1 MSNEGLD
8 RVAPGPGS
16 RMRSA
21 LGPKPGVIISS
32 ALVML
37 GVVAVL
43 GYVINSSQNS
53 SRTAAKQRFAAG
65 ATIRSQL
72 TSSLLATS
80 SASVNGAAAKL
91 TANAASLDR
100 VVATSHLAYA
110 VILSRDGRILASSS
124 HAPAA
129 ALARLADRPTY
140 LRNALSGKAW
150 LSGLLPAA
158 SGKPL
163 IDWAAPFTSPQGKR
177 ILVEGFP
184 ASLLGSFLRTFLD
197 QGSSGRS
204 IYVIDG
210 KRGLIASSRSSG
222 LAPGAALPA
231 ALARA
236 NDLDS
241 SSIGKDFVASAAV
254 AGTEW
259 RLVLAQPEST
269 LYPALAGSDS
279 WLLWSVVVLVAVVGL
294 ASLMLLRRWLIGSQ
308 QLSLTAAQLE
318 LLNETLEGKVEER
331 TALAHR
337 RLSELQRSNSE
348 LEQFASVAAHDLQ
361 EPLRKIRM
369 YGERLAERSE
379 LGEESRSDIV
389 RMDAA
394 ARRQQRLI
402 DDLLDLAR
410 VNSRGREL
418 EPVSLEAIALDAV
431 SDLEARVTEVG
442 GRIEIGE
449 LPTVLGDPI
458 QLSRVFQNLL
468 SNALKF
474 HRPEVPLHVR
484 VSCDSSA
491 PARCTILFEDNG
503 IGFEEQY
510 AERIFGAFQRLHGRS
525 AYEGTGIG
533 LSIARKIAWRHDGDI
548 TATGVPGQGA
558 TFRFTLPLAPT
569 AAQSE
574 RLAA

>member
-1 MSNEGLD
+1 MSTL
-8 RVAPGPGS
+8 
-16 RMRSA
+16 
-21 LGPKPGVIISS
+21 LGPRPGVIIAS
-32 ALVML
+32 AFVMFS
-37 GVVAVL
+37 VVAVL
-43 GYVINSSQNS
+43 GYLISDSQNF
-53 SRTAAKQRFAAG
+53 SRSAARQTFASG
-65 ATIRSQL
+65 ARVRSEL

-80 SASVNGAAAKL
+80 SASLNTEASKL
-91 TANAASLDR
+91 VPNPSSLDR
-100 VVATSHLAYA
+100 LVAASHLTYA
-110 VILSRDGRILASSS
+110 AILSADGKLLASSS
-124 HAPAA
+124 KSPAS
-129 ALARLADRPTY
+129 ALKRLAGRPRY

-150 LSGLLPAA
+150 LSGLLPQAG
-158 SGKPL
+158 GKPT
-163 IDWAAPFTSPQGKR
+163 IDWAAPFISGHGR
-177 ILVEGFP
+177 RVLVEGLP

-204 IYVIDG
+204 IYVIDAR
-210 KRGLIASSRSSG
+210 RGLIASSKSSG
-222 LAPGAALPA
+222 LTPGAALPA
-231 ALARA
+231 ALARV
-236 NDLDS
+236 NDLS
-241 SSIGKDFVASAAV
+241 SSTIGKDFVVSAAV

-279 WLLWSVVVLVAVVGL
+279 WLLWSVVALVAAVGL

-308 QLSLTAAQLE
+308 QLALTASQLE
-318 LLNETLEGKVEER
+318 LLNETLEGRVEER

-369 YGERLAERSE
+369 YGERLAERPE
-379 LGEESRSDIV
+379 LSEESRADIA

-418 EPVSLEAIALDAV
+418 VPVNLEAIAGDAL
-431 SDLEARVTEVG
+431 SDLEARLTEVG
-442 GRIEIGE
+442 GRVEIGE
-449 LPTVLGDPI
+449 LPTVLGDPA

-474 HRPEVPLHVR
+474 HREDVQLHVR
-484 VSCDSSA
+484 LSCESTD
-491 PARCTILFEDNG
+491 PARCTILVEDNG
-503 IGFEEQY
+503 IGFDEQY
-510 AERIFGAFQRLHGRS
+510 AERIFDAFQRLHGRS
-525 AYEGTGIG
+525 TYEGTGIG
-533 LSIARKIAWRHDGDI
+533 LSIARKIAWRHDGDL
-548 TATGVPGQGA
+548 TASGVPGQGA

-569 AAQSE
+569 AAHSE